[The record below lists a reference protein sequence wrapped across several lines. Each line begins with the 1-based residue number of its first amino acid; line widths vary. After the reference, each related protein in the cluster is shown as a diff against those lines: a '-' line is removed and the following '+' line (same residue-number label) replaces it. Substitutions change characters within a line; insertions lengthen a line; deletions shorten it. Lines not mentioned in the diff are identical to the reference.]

1 MAVGVA
7 GASMKRIVIVDDNPS
22 FGKALQHEIQSRYG
36 DSIQVDYFDDAFQAV
51 AAFNPDVALLIL
63 DWEMPEFDGK
73 KLLKVAMAK
82 GISKNRVVILSAH
95 SADTLHGEFATAEC
109 LAVLAKGEER
119 QREVLQMILDS
130 VHRK

>member
-1 MAVGVA
+1 METAA
-7 GASMKRIVIVDDNPS
+7 PKRIVIVDDSPA
-22 FGKALQHEIQSRYG
+22 FGRELQRQIEAKYPGRSKVEY
-36 DSIQVDYFDDAFQAV
+36 YEDAFRAV
-51 AAFNPDVALLIL
+51 AAFGPDVALLIL

-82 GISKNRVVILSAH
+82 GLSKNKVVIISAH
-95 SADTLHGEFATAEC
+95 SADTLHHEFGASEC